1 MAKDLPY
8 FKFYCSEWSDG
19 DITLENFETQGLFI
33 NICAYYWS
41 NECVVSYD
49 KLLKKFRGSESII
62 AELINLQI
70 IKLSDFN
77 INISFLD
84 EQLFEREVKSK
95 KSSIAGKISAEKK
108 KLAKSELKFNEK
120 STDVEITLNTSSTES
135 QPIREEEIREDK
147 KREYILNNSLLSEIK
162 ISDDKKFFLVKDLQF
177 EITEEKLLHYK
188 TALGFQK
195 LFIKNLK
202 EKKSPTSQTEK
213 ATYKNF
219 VEPIR
224 LIFEKKE
231 ATKEQLREAY
241 EYLNSKEGE
250 FWKSNI
256 LSTKKLREKL
266 SMMIL
271 KKNTKVIDLHK
282 KEISVPNPNQRK
294 RIT

>member
-1 MAKDLPY
+1 MAIKLTKRKGFNFFRSYYDVYNELETDAEKVAFMDALLDRQFLGIKPTNLTGMAKFAYISQTNSIDSQVKGYEDKTKIILNPT
-8 FKFYCSEWSDG
+8 DG
-19 DITLENFETQGLFI
+19 GSKGANKGG
-33 NICAYYWS
+33 
-41 NECVVSYD
+41 SYTPTEQVEVKEKEEVQD
-49 KLLKKFRGSESII
+49 KLK
-62 AELINLQI
+62 
-70 IKLSDFN
+70 
-77 INISFLD
+77 
-84 EQLFEREVKSK
+84 
-95 KSSIAGKISAEKK
+95 
-108 KLAKSELKFNEK
+108 
-120 STDVEITLNTSSTES
+120 
-135 QPIREEEIREDK
+135 
-147 KREYILNNSLLSEIK
+147 ILNNSLLSEIK

-202 EKKSPTSQTEK
+202 EKNSPTSQTEK

-271 KKNTKVIDLHK
+271 KKNTKVIDLNK
-282 KEISVPNPNQRK
+282 KEVSVPDPNK
-294 RIT
+294 RRRFS